1 MIFSVL
7 AFAGLVKAGLPFN
20 CDGEGG
26 IQLPDAAEGIPSGCT
41 CKKTGTDCSGGL
53 SACDGGNDWPYVMTC
68 DSGKKKYRS
77 VFEEPCKRKG
87 NPVECTCLDGTVVT
101 GSDCSGHNDPDFN
114 TNADPD
120 FNPVDPVYKLT
131 GCQEAGGCSTPQ
143 WCTCSQGN
151 NWKWAYG
158 CGKFKGT
165 YTSAD
170 DNSCIDDYLSGNQL
184 QG

>member
-20 CDGEGG
+20 CDGENG
-26 IQLPDAAEGIPSGCT
+26 IAECT
-41 CKKTGTDCSGGL
+41 CKKTATDCSGGL

-101 GSDCSGHNDPDFN
+101 GSDCSGHSDPSFV
-114 TNADPD
+114 
-120 FNPVDPVYKLT
+120 FNPNAPPET
-131 GCQEAGGCSTPQ
+131 GCQENGGCSTPQ
-143 WCTCSQGN
+143 WCTCSQEVQNTGTY
-151 NWKWAYG
+151 WKWAYG
-158 CGKFKGT
+158 CGKFTGT
-165 YTSAD
+165 YTDANNND
-170 DNSCIDDYLSGNQL
+170 CINDYMDGNEVSG
-184 QG
+184 